1 MKKVITV
8 VSAVSLVALG
18 LIGTSGIV
26 MAAPHQGNPGSA
38 FVCPVI
44 PAGAVGEHNPIAG
57 PLGDTG
63 TYTVVPA
70 TSQANNM
77 SVPDRATNMDG
88 AGMPGGPQAAPGD
101 TDYTAI
107 WSGQQ

>member
-1 MKKVITV
+1 MRKLISILLALSLAV
-8 VSAVSLVALG
+8 VGLVAS
-18 LIGTSGIV
+18 GTFS
-26 MAAPHQGNPGSA
+26 MAAPHQGNPGTA

-44 PAGAVGEHNPIAG
+44 PNEAVGAHNPIAG

-70 TSQANNM
+70 TSQANNLN
-77 SVPDRATNMDG
+77 VPDGATNMNG
-88 AGMPGGPQAAPGD
+88 AGVPGGPQSAPGD

-107 WSGQQ
+107 WQGQ

>member
-1 MKKVITV
+1 MKRVLGILVISSLLIAGV
-8 VSAVSLVALG
+8 VGATGVVL
-18 LIGTSGIV
+18 
-26 MAAPHQGNPGSA
+26 AAPHQGNPGTD

-44 PAGAVGEHNPIAG
+44 PSDAVGAHNPIAG

-70 TSQANNM
+70 TSQANHMN
-77 SVPDRATNMDG
+77 VPDNATNGDG
-88 AGMPGGPQAAPGD
+88 AGVPGGPQSAPGD

-107 WSGQQ
+107 WNGQ

>member
-1 MKKVITV
+1 MRKLLRAIIAT
-8 VSAVSLVALG
+8 SLVVVG
-18 LIGTSGIV
+18 LIGTAGIAMADSHEGNSG
-26 MAAPHQGNPGSA
+26 SD

-44 PAGAVGEHNPIAG
+44 TSEAVGEHNPIAG
-57 PLGDTG
+57 ELGDTG

-77 SVPDRATNMDG
+77 NVPDTATNGDG
-88 AGMPGGPQAAPGD
+88 YGVPGGPQSAPGD

-107 WSGQQ
+107 WNGG